1 MKAVDEHVEMDAA
14 ADEGARA
21 AEAQDFGPAH
31 LQHARRRRRRRRRRR
46 PVGGGGGGAVGGGG
60 GEVGGAAGAAGV
72 ALLVEDGGGL
82 GGEGDVGDD
91 LVARRR
97 RRARR
102 AVEKCLAAG
111 GALGGAVGG
120 AQRGGEQLRLDA
132 ALAFNEVGA
141 LVEGQ
146 RLPEEAL
153 RPHAAAPV
161 EVGPAQLGRRRVGHP
176 QLRFDDEL
184 PPLPRLPTKRVERR
198 QRTLRP
204 LHRAQPVP
212 ASHQRQLGRDALR
225 RRHRRRLGARPPIL
239 ARGPADVARARQPLQ
254 HAIAPA
260 HLQRGW
266 WRGRG

>member
-1 MKAVDEHVEMDAA
+1 MEEGELVPHPAEVEGVAVKAVDEHVEMHAA

-72 ALLVEDGGGL
+72 ALLVEDGG
-82 GGEGDVGDD
+82 
-91 LVARRR
+91 
-97 RRARR
+97 
-102 AVEKCLAAG
+102 
-111 GALGGAVGG
+111 

-132 ALAFNEVGA
+132 ALALDQVGA

-146 RLPEEAL
+146 RLPEEPL

-161 EVGPAQLGRRRVGHP
+161 EVRPAQLGRRRVRHR
-176 QLRFDDEL
+176 QLRLDHEL
-184 PPLPRLPTKRVERR
+184 PPLPRLPSQSVERR
-198 QRTLRP
+198 QRALRP

-225 RRHRRRLGARPPIL
+225 RRHRRRLGTRPTVL

-266 WRGRG
+266 WRW